1 MDAIVMQRRSHV
13 MNQNTAVYRVPTK
26 EVELRRLF
34 TIVRRQAH
42 LHVCLARLED
52 RTVIPSRRR
61 LKDLPALS
69 RLGKINKS
77 LLDLQTLLL
86 ELLIPAPDG
95 LSKTLDDVEIHLKSP
110 RYPETRSVL
119 VLFPERSAHAAD
131 KLVLHVTMTR
141 LCGKE
146 VKARKDLEQDRP
158 VQFHLSVLFLP
169 PAPSFSLYQPR
180 LPL

>member
-1 MDAIVMQRRSHV
+1 MDALIMKRRSHV
-13 MNQNTAVYRVPTK
+13 MDQKTAVYEVPTK

-34 TIVRRQAH
+34 TIVRGQAH

-52 RTVIPSRRR
+52 RIVIPSRRR

-110 RYPETRSVL
+110 RYPETRRVL
-119 VLFPERSAHAAD
+119 DAHRLTSYVEALLYED
-131 KLVLHVTMTR
+131 SCSSKLVHQLLDVR
-141 LCGKE
+141 
-146 VKARKDLEQDRP
+146 
-158 VQFHLSVLFLP
+158 FHTVSKLKCCVGS
-169 PAPSFSLYQPR
+169 
-180 LPL
+180 